1 MRIEQFVRAH
11 GAALAR
17 QGSVQASYRHGYGPY
32 FRLVCREN
40 GRQRTCYIGNDPRKV
55 EAVREML
62 AKLQR
67 PRVLALLH
75 RQIEQDIRRR
85 LRHAKRQLAADLR
98 TVGLYFKGYEVR
110 GWRTAFG
117 REPHRLE
124 DTCGEDANDCQ

>member
-17 QGSVQASYRHGYGPY
+17 QGSVQPSYRKGCGPY
-32 FRLVCREN
+32 FRLVCRED
-40 GRQRTCYIGNDPRKV
+40 GRQETCYIGHDPEKV

-62 AKLQR
+62 TRLRR

-85 LRHAKRQLAADLR
+85 LRRAKRQLAADLR
-98 TVGLYFKGYEVR
+98 TVGLRIKGYEVR

-117 REPHRLE
+117 RGLRRLE
-124 DTCGEDANDCQ
+124 GSCGQNANDGK